1 MIMVPIT
8 GDGYLAEKVRR
19 LEQDLETAL
28 SLLRA
33 LSHKMQDVLGREAI
47 GPELSRFLCAFDF
60 SEQQSLIAR
69 LDALAASGDE
79 SAAARFIRDL
89 TGVSWDQAFTIYSA
103 WRHYSADEK
112 ENWVRSVQLR
122 KALRPTDGRGK
133 GP

>member
-1 MIMVPIT
+1 MVLVPIT

-33 LSHKMQDVLGREAI
+33 LSHKMQDALGREAI

-69 LDALAASGDE
+69 LDALAANGDE
-79 SAAARFIRDL
+79 SGVARFIRDL
-89 TGVSWDQAFTIYSA
+89 TGVSWDQVFTIYSA
-103 WRHYSADEK
+103 WQHYSADEK
-112 ENWVRSVQLR
+112 EKWVRSVQLR
-122 KALRPTDGRGK
+122 RVLRPGDSATVG
-133 GP
+133 